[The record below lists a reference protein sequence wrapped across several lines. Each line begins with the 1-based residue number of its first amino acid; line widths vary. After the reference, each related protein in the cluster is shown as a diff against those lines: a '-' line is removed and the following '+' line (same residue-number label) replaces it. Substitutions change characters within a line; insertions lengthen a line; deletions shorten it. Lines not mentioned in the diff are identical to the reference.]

1 MLNVYQN
8 EVFETRKALRRVV
21 HHDRLLQECNK
32 MLKKE
37 LAQLRKAATAL
48 RRASVDTEVLHP
60 GRLWT
65 HMYDDLSKLALK
77 RRLNRQKVLF
87 VLLSW
92 MAGNAVLKESTR
104 YMERIKDGS
113 RYRRRSIQN
122 REDKVR
128 KLMEQETVALGEQAQ
143 IRLMH
148 FTSKMGDNKGQLMT
162 LAEAI
167 SLGAEAKSKL
177 HELSLALKGLRFWG
191 NGDLELPEPD
201 DVEAN
206 MALEHIFGLVVP
218 IHVLL
223 CAFRNEAFDFVMT
236 RDFEL
241 HMAALREFKDN
252 FFNSLLSDWVEQR
265 KVRMCSFGV
274 QKNIEALD
282 LLLQGL
288 RTKKKRT
295 EEELEILQEESRA
308 IMAAC

>member
-8 EVFETRKALRRVV
+8 EVFETRKAFRRVV

-32 MLKKE
+32 NLKKE
-37 LAQLRKAATAL
+37 LAQVRKAATSL
-48 RRASVDTEVLHP
+48 RRASIDTEALHP

-65 HMYDDLSKLALK
+65 LMYEDLGKLALK

-87 VLLSW
+87 VQLNW
-92 MAGNAVLKESTR
+92 MAGNAVLEESTR
-104 YMERIKDGS
+104 YMERIKGGS

-122 REDKVR
+122 REEKVK

-148 FTSKMGDNKGQLMT
+148 FTSKMGDCKGQLLT

-167 SLGAEAKSKL
+167 ALGVEAKSKL

-191 NGDLELPEPD
+191 NGDQELPEPH

-206 MALEHIFGLVVP
+206 MAFEHIFQLVVP
-218 IHVLL
+218 THILL
-223 CAFRNEAFDFVMT
+223 CGFRNEAFDFINT

-241 HMAALREFKDN
+241 HMEALKDFKDS
-252 FFNSLLSDWVEQR
+252 FFNALLSDWVEQR

-295 EEELEILQEESRA
+295 EEELEILHEESRA